1 MLRSGLLWRKLMGI
15 LIVWTV
21 FLTFGFLLVRVLN
34 VGVTEADIR
43 ECMQEQIISP
53 EACEETLQ
61 AAEEGEFRIGVP
73 VLIMIWFGG
82 ALALS
87 LVWLLIRHRSA
98 DGVPTG

>member
-1 MLRSGLLWRKLMGI
+1 MLRSGLPLQKLMGI

-21 FLTFGFLLVRVLN
+21 IVGFGFLLVSALD

-43 ECMQEQIISP
+43 ECMQEPFIPP
-53 EACEETLQ
+53 EECEETLQ
-61 AAEEGEFRIGVP
+61 AAEGGEFRIGVP
-73 VLIMIWFGG
+73 ALITIWFGG

-98 DGVPTG
+98 PRVPTG